1 MIHGNEYYD
10 YFIVAGNSDEAVETY
25 SGDIGGKDYK
35 QRTKMLHDKIQG
47 KAGRMILWASHAY
60 QFGYLRSMALKP
72 WRQGV
77 PGELYNKDGKNY
89 MLTMTTET
97 MAKTNAEW
105 YLQMAEILGEDTE
118 VLPVCLGY
126 WSLRKQCGLS
136 VNPYLSPEE
145 GGDYG
150 HQNNIGNYIAAC
162 LLYAEVFEESP
173 EGLGIPV
180 SHTFGMPGGKIKE
193 EEAKIIQQVT
203 WDVYH
208 KFVGWR

>member
-1 MIHGNEYYD
+1 M
-10 YFIVAGNSDEAVETY
+10 
-25 SGDIGGKDYK
+25 
-35 QRTKMLHDKIQG
+35 
-47 KAGRMILWASHAY
+47 
-60 QFGYLRSMALKP
+60 
-72 WRQGV
+72 
-77 PGELYNKDGKNY
+77 
-89 MLTMTTET
+89 
-97 MAKTNAEW
+97 
-105 YLQMAEILGEDTE
+105 
-118 VLPVCLGY
+118 
-126 WSLRKQCGLS
+126 
-136 VNPYLSPEE
+136 NPYLSPEE

-180 SHTFGMPGGKIKE
+180 SPTFGMPGGKIKE